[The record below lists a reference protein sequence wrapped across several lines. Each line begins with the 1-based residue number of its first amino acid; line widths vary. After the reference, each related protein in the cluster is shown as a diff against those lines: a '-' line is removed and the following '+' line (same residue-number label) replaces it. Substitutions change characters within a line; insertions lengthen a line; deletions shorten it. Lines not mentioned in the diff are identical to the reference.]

1 MRTVATILLAAVLT
15 GCGLRHEYLPSD
27 LEIERNGWDTLT
39 VEVGFVEKTL
49 FGDPTPA
56 FADSLVVR
64 LFSATFDTLY
74 VGQDSLIVV
83 PDRRLG
89 DRERTLVEACGFFG
103 RQVVCSQQRVEASPK
118 RLVVES
124 KIEYPEEDDYD
135 IGTYEFAYAAER
147 KAFDS
152 DDWHPIEMA
161 KGSASRLAVRV
172 LGEEG
177 VSLEVPLRSD
187 RGKFQLTNLPNNAD
201 YRRDLLAQL
210 LDADEATIRFE
221 LYSTAFNLK
230 GPVWV
235 GDAVVESKTEETR
248 ELEAGYFVEEAG
260 SRMLDL
266 LRTFPVGP
274 NVYLFMD
281 NWSFDREAREY
292 TITFSLSWQSS
303 FLRSRWFELSALLHV
318 VEDGT
323 SPTVRLLRANERG
336 ERRWEQRFDGP
347 EVTLDPL
354 SPRLESRG
362 ARRNDEAIDEST

>member
-1 MRTVATILLAAVLT
+1 
-15 GCGLRHEYLPSD
+15 
-27 LEIERNGWDTLT
+27 
-39 VEVGFVEKTL
+39 
-49 FGDPTPA
+49 
-56 FADSLVVR
+56 
-64 LFSATFDTLY
+64 
-74 VGQDSLIVV
+74 
-83 PDRRLG
+83 
-89 DRERTLVEACGFFG
+89 
-103 RQVVCSQQRVEASPK
+103 
-118 RLVVES
+118 
-124 KIEYPEEDDYD
+124 
-135 IGTYEFAYAAER
+135 
-147 KAFDS
+147 
-152 DDWHPIEMA
+152 MA

-303 FLRSRWFELSALLHV
+303 FLRSRWFELAALLHV

>member
-1 MRTVATILLAAVLT
+1 MKTVATLLLSAVLS
-15 GCGLRHEYLPSD
+15 GCGLRHEYLPSE
-27 LEIERNGWDTLT
+27 LVIERNGWDSLS
-39 VEVGFVEKTL
+39 VEVGFAEKTL
-49 FGDPTPA
+49 FGEPTPA
-56 FADSLVVR
+56 FADSIVVR

-74 VGQDSLIVV
+74 VGHDSLIVV

-89 DRERTLVEACGFFG
+89 DRERALVEACGFFG
-103 RQVVCSQQRVEASPK
+103 RQVVCNQQRVEASPK

-135 IGTYEFAYAAER
+135 IGTYEFSYSAER

-152 DDWHPIEMA
+152 DDWHPIEMV
-161 KGSASRLAVRV
+161 GVSTRRLSVRV

-177 VSLEVPLRSD
+177 VPLEVPLRSD
-187 RGKFQLTNLPNNAD
+187 RGRFQLTNLPNNAD

-210 LDADEATIRFE
+210 LDSDEATIRFE

-235 GDAVVESKTEETR
+235 GDTVVESKTEETR

-260 SRMLDL
+260 SKVLEL

-281 NWSFDREAREY
+281 SWTFDREARLY

-303 FLRSRWFELSALLHV
+303 FLRSRWFELAAELHV
-318 VEDGT
+318 AEDGT

-347 EVTLDPL
+347 DVTLDPL
-354 SPRLESRG
+354 RPGPESRS
-362 ARRNDEAIDEST
+362 ARRGEQDADLSD